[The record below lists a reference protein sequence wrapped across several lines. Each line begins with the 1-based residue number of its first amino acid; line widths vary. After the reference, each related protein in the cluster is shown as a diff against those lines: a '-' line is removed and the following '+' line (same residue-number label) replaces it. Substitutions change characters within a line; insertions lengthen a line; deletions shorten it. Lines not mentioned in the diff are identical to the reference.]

1 MIEEN
6 HRFNSFLITKNSA
19 WGELL
24 ALKGV
29 IYERLVLLVGIF
41 LAPLMSEALRSKEA
55 LSIKEYPDKIE
66 ATLAE
71 GFHFNDK
78 APNQLVVLGKVIPP
92 ANLSAMRAEFP
103 WLENGKTT
111 QSENR
116 GKKPSGGEL
125 QLYVCDNAN
134 TYCET
139 HDIKIG
145 KLAAENTPKSVK
157 GVNLKSILKRAQ
169 KNRKLVVLDFSA
181 RWCPGCVRLESEIF
195 SLPEFKEASKNFELV
210 KVDVDIFGNFPL
222 SKKFSITGIPT
233 LLVLDSSGNVI
244 DRMVDFQPL
253 PVITKFLETIAKDP
267 TPLDKLVKQSKIG
280 REKAGGQSEA
290 DKLRLARRLIA
301 SDRIA
306 EALAILEIVTPRPPE
321 LIAAKVTL
329 ARRNFEKSSQSQ
341 SDSKLANEG
350 LAKNNFIAVL
360 KEALSQESNSLR
372 SLTWRADLIGLLG
385 PDSSAAK
392 QLVAEGK
399 EKAESWLLDEG
410 KISGAIS
417 GVMSSAMSGS
427 INAAL
432 KVALKDE
439 DVGEYA
445 GYERLLVATSLG
457 ELLEAAGK
465 PPEEAWKQAIEVGE
479 SYNLTG
485 NQPGPARRFLLLL
498 IQAKEF
504 AKAEAL
510 SKELLRVEPSN
521 FDVRRRQLKIL
532 SSLNRH
538 EESLKLAEVLL
549 NEAEGR
555 NQFWVAESL
564 AKSYLAL
571 NKKKEARV
579 LLDQFLGRKELD
591 LEAMAKTKKDLQ
603 NLRSKTE

>member
-1 MIEEN
+1 M
-6 HRFNSFLITKNSA
+6 
-19 WGELL
+19 

-29 IYERLVLLVGIF
+29 TYKRLALLIGIF

-55 LSIKEYPDKIE
+55 LKIKEYPDKIE
-66 ATLAE
+66 AILAD

-78 APNQLVVLGKVIPP
+78 APNHFVVAGKVIAP
-92 ANLSAMRAEFP
+92 ANLSAMRAEFLWP
-103 WLENGKTT
+103 ENGKKT
-111 QSENR
+111 QSKDR
-116 GKKPSGGEL
+116 GSKPSGGEL

-145 KLAAENTPKSVK
+145 KPAVENTLKLVS
-157 GVNLKSILKRAQ
+157 GLDLKSILKRAH
-169 KNRKLVVLDFSA
+169 KNHKLVALDFSA

-195 SLPEFKEASKNFELV
+195 PLREFKEASKNFEFA
-210 KVDVDIFGNFPL
+210 KVDVDFFGNFPL
-222 SKKFSITGIPT
+222 SKKFAITGIPT

-280 REKAGGQSEA
+280 REKPGGPSEA

-306 EALAILEIVTPRPPE
+306 EALAILEIITPRPLE
-321 LIAAKVTL
+321 LIATKVTL

-341 SDSKLANEG
+341 SDSKFASEG
-350 LAKNNFIAVL
+350 LAKSNFIAVL

-372 SLTWRADLIGLLG
+372 SLAWRTDLIGLLG
-385 PDSSAAK
+385 ADSSEAK

-399 EKAESWLLDEG
+399 EKAESWLLDDG
-410 KISGAIS
+410 NKSG
-417 GVMSSAMSGS
+417 AMSGS
-427 INAAL
+427 LNAAL

-457 ELLEAAGK
+457 ELFEAAGK

-498 IQAKEF
+498 VQAKEF

-510 SKELLRVEPSN
+510 SKELLRVDPNN

-549 NEAEGR
+549 KEAEGR

-571 NKKKEARV
+571 NKKMEAQV

-603 NLRSKTE
+603 NLRSKTQ

>member
-1 MIEEN
+1 M
-6 HRFNSFLITKNSA
+6 
-19 WGELL
+19 

-29 IYERLVLLVGIF
+29 TYKRLALLIGIF
-41 LAPLMSEALRSKEA
+41 LAPLMSEALRSKKA
-55 LSIKEYPDKIE
+55 LKIKEYPDKIE
-66 ATLAE
+66 AILAD

-78 APNQLVVLGKVIPP
+78 APNHFVVAGKVIAP
-92 ANLSAMRAEFP
+92 ASLSAMRAEFP
-103 WLENGKTT
+103 WPENGKKT
-111 QSENR
+111 QSKNR
-116 GKKPSGGEL
+116 GSKPSGGEL

-145 KLAAENTPKSVK
+145 KPAVENTLKPVS
-157 GVNLKSILKRAQ
+157 GLDLKSILKRAQ
-169 KNRKLVVLDFSA
+169 KNHKLVVLDFSA

-195 SLPEFKEASKNFELV
+195 PLREFKEASRNFEFA
-210 KVDVDIFGNFPL
+210 KVDVDFFGNFPL
-222 SKKFSITGIPT
+222 SKKFAITGIPT

-267 TPLDKLVKQSKIG
+267 TPLDKLVKQSKIA
-280 REKAGGQSEA
+280 REKAGGPSEA

-321 LIAAKVTL
+321 LIAARVTL

-341 SDSKLANEG
+341 SDSKPANEG
-350 LAKNNFIAVL
+350 LAKSNFIAVL
-360 KEALSQESNSLR
+360 KEALGQESNSLR
-372 SLTWRADLIGLLG
+372 SLAWRTDLIGLLG
-385 PDSSAAK
+385 AESSEAK
-392 QLVAEGK
+392 QLAAEGK

-410 KISGAIS
+410 NKSG
-417 GVMSSAMSGS
+417 AMSGS

-498 IQAKEF
+498 VQAKEF

-510 SKELLRVEPSN
+510 SKELLRVDPNN

-549 NEAEGR
+549 KEAEGR

-571 NKKKEARV
+571 NKKMEAQV
-579 LLDQFLGRKELD
+579 LLDQFLGRKELG

-603 NLRSKTE
+603 NLRTKTE